1 MDKHRFSEPE
11 LNNLSKEALVKM
23 YLQLADS
30 FDVLK
35 SQNEAVLKQ
44 MESLKED
51 LAILKQ
57 SAFGRKTEKRSN
69 IDENQLSIDLIK
81 NLVLNEAE
89 SLTKEETPQEP
100 DFEEVVVRRKKPKGK
115 RSADLQGIEVVVD
128 PMITIPKE
136 RLQELFPGGYY
147 QLPDEVYKDL
157 EYVPAKVVAHEHHIA
172 VYAGKHGE
180 GIVRADRPER
190 LLKNSILTTSL
201 AAAVFNSKYVNAIPL
216 YRLSEEFVR
225 RDIIV
230 SRQVMANWMIQI
242 AERYLGPV
250 YRAMHRHLLQSTVI
264 HCDETPFKLIRDGK
278 ECKNSKAYMWVYH
291 ATPDYGVAP
300 VFLYE
305 YQPGRSSIYP
315 KEFLKDFRGT
325 LVTDG
330 YRVYHKLADDSEGEL
345 VVAGCWAHAK
355 RKFAEI
361 VNAIGPGSTSYAP
374 AEEAVKRISTIY
386 HVDNMA
392 KGKSA
397 QEILMHRQTSV
408 KPLIDSYFEWVDKY
422 LMMPLDK
429 GGKLYHALDYSRN
442 QKEYLCRFLDDPV
455 LPLDNNDAERSIK
468 KFCVGKHN
476 WHIIDTPNGAKAS
489 AMLYSIAET
498 AKANG
503 LKPYD
508 YFKYLLD
515 QILLH
520 VEDDPATY
528 IDKILPWSQDLPQE
542 TKNIK
547 MNNY

>member
-1 MDKHRFSEPE
+1 M
-11 LNNLSKEALVKM
+11 LVKM

-35 SQNEAVLKQ
+35 SQNEVILRQ
-44 MESLKED
+44 MESLKEN

-57 SAFGRKTEKRSN
+57 SAFGRKTEKRSQ
-69 IDENQLSIDLIK
+69 IDENQLTFDMFKDLG
-81 NLVLNEAE
+81 LNEAE
-89 SLTKEETPQEP
+89 SLLESNPPQEP
-100 DFEEVVVRRKKPKGK
+100 SIEEVVVRRKKPKGK
-115 RSADLQGIEVVVD
+115 RAADLKGVEVVVD
-128 PMITIPKE
+128 PVITLSEEK
-136 RLQELFPGGYY
+136 LHELFPKGYS
-147 QLPDEVYKDL
+147 QLADEVYTDL
-157 EYVPAKVVAHEHHIA
+157 EYVPAKVLAHEHHIA

-190 LLKNSILTTSL
+190 LLKNSILSTSL
-201 AAAVFNSKYVNAIPL
+201 AAAVFNAKYVNAIPL
-216 YRLSEEFVR
+216 YRLSEEFAR
-225 RDIIV
+225 RDIVI

-242 AERYLGPV
+242 SERYLGPV
-250 YRAMHRHLLQSTVI
+250 YRAMHRHLLESSVI

-278 ECKNSKAYMWVYH
+278 QSRNSKSYMWVYH
-291 ATPDYGVAP
+291 AAPDYGVAP

-315 KEFLKDFRGT
+315 KEFLKDFKGT

-345 VVAGCWAHAK
+345 VVAGCWVHAK

-361 VNAIGPGSTSYAP
+361 VKAISPGSTAYAP
-374 AEEAVKRISTIY
+374 AEEAVRRISTIY
-386 HVDNMA
+386 HVDNMT

-397 QEILMHRQTSV
+397 EEIRMHRQTSV
-408 KPLIDSYFEWVDKY
+408 KPLVDSYFEWVEKY

-442 QKEYLCRFLDDPV
+442 QKEYLCRFLDDPM

-489 AMLYSIAET
+489 AILYSIAET

-503 LKPYD
+503 LKPYE
-508 YFKYLLD
+508 YFRYLLD

-520 VEDDPATY
+520 VEDDPSAY
-528 IDKILPWSQDLPQE
+528 IENILPWSETLPQE

-547 MNNY
+547 LTNN